1 MELGIFGLPSGKMT
15 FMEAVDYAKEAGID
29 ALEPYPHAEFAQPTD
44 EAVEKAKE
52 LKAYAAEKGIKIN
65 CFSMGI
71 NITTGDTIAANIER
85 LKGYARVAAAMGS
98 PFLHHTLMPQLVSN
112 FTSNIKFDEFLSRA
126 VKGITEVY
134 DYAASVGVEAV
145 YEDQGFTFNG
155 GERFERLLNAVDR
168 DIKVV
173 ADLGNIMFV
182 DEDPVDFVGRFAPHI
197 VHVHVKD
204 YIRKSAY
211 GNDPGKDGG
220 WYTTRRGDYLRGTI
234 VGHGSIDYVACCKIL
249 ISAGYTGSFSLEYCG
264 LEEGLSGRIQSMR
277 NFRRYYAQAEAELGK
292 GSVSAVPFT

>member
-98 PFLHHTLMPQLVSN
+98 PFLHHTLMPQLVSD

-145 YEDQGFTFNG
+145 YEDQGFVFNG
-155 GERFERLLNAVDR
+155 CQRFERLLNAVDR
-168 DIKVV
+168 DLRIV
-173 ADLGNIMFV
+173 ADLGNIKFV
-182 DEDPVDFVGRFAPHI
+182 GEDPVDFVGQFAPYTA
-197 VHVHVKD
+197 HVHVKD
-204 YIRKSAY
+204 YLYKPATA
-211 GNDPGKDGG
+211 NFPGEE
-220 WYTTRRGDYLRGTI
+220 WYTTRNGDYLRGTI
-234 VGHGSIDYVACCKIL
+234 VGHGTIDFVTVCRIL
-249 ISAGYTGSFSLEYCG
+249 ISAGYTGSFSLEFDG
-264 LEEGLSGRIQSMR
+264 KEDHFMADKLSSR
-277 NFRRYYAQAEAELGK
+277 NFRRYYAQAEAQLGVK
-292 GSVSAVPFT
+292 NVKDVPFT